1 MPPGDAR
8 FLFLELFTV
17 YTLAGHLVKVPLKRV
32 TPTISKTIPQATE
45 SQSLIML
52 TPFEFW
58 KALEASLK
66 LRSTHL
72 ITGVPI
78 IMKRE

>member
-32 TPTISKTIPQATE
+32 TPTISKTIPQ
-45 SQSLIML
+45 SLITL

-66 LRSTHL
+66 LKSTHL